1 MVELDLKV
9 QLGGEDSPGLWL
21 EDVASGQRVKLPP
34 AALRL
39 LAEALREAGEEELA
53 GKVAALHRAA
63 VAAQRLEEA
72 RQRCMDLTYSQEEYR
87 RCLELLRGELPG

>member
-1 MVELDLKV
+1 MELDLRLS
-9 QLGGEDSPGLWL
+9 LGDEDQPGLWL
-21 EDVASGQRVKLPP
+21 EDRKASRRVRLPA
-34 AALRL
+34 AALRP

-53 GKVAALHRAA
+53 ARISALHRAA

-87 RCLELLRGELPG
+87 RCLELLREELQG